1 MVGQATVNLDAK
13 LGRALTDVRQ
23 RQLIVRRWKFAA
35 AGVLAVTSA
44 VVLAPIANAQLTF
57 RRIAGALDD
66 VDAVT
71 LTHYSISDT
80 GEKAKTLTIEYD
92 HGRWRF
98 SDASRDYQL
107 YRDGKLYSYQDALH
121 AYIVEERPGGPFS
134 YNSSGIGLSAMLRS
148 METWGRP
155 PSVSL
160 STETVNG
167 KDMTVATVVNSM
179 DEKVVIYA
187 DKATDLPRSAELYAK
202 SNPTQ
207 RVGTMTFDYGKPAPT
222 DHFETTPGIEQL
234 SRAESARRIESFFTS
249 TTLASVKLRKQEFVL
264 RKVDVAKD
272 GTVFVS
278 YQVGDHYSGYTGYR
292 LSVSDDL
299 GTEFT
304 EPQTGP
310 VAADEVGARDLPQGK
325 VQQEIFVPLHP
336 SSRWQPRRITVSA
349 HVTGRGE
356 MVQFIGGFAQQSDG
370 TWKYSTFS
378 NTSGVSNESVPPAK
392 PLWSKAFTVP
402 SCEWTPDYFG
412 LISTGMTTELAA
424 RIFRA
429 QAIAR
434 NRTNYQDTASARE
447 WWGEVVRLQKEY
459 NASGQGIVSTDA
471 AEKELEKLP

>member
-92 HGRWRF
+92 HGKWRF

-107 YRDGKLYSYQDALH
+107 YRDGKLYMYQEALH
-121 AYIVEERPGGPFS
+121 GYIVEERAGGPFT
-134 YNSSGIGLSAMLRS
+134 YNSSGIGLSFMLRS

-167 KDMTVATVVNSM
+167 KDMTVATVINSM

-202 SNPTQ
+202 SNSSQ
-207 RVGTMTFDYGKPAPT
+207 SVGTMTFDYGKPAAA
-222 DHFETTPGIEQL
+222 DHFEPTPGIEQM
-234 SRAESARRIESFFTS
+234 SREESRRRIAAFLTES
-249 TTLASVKLRKQEFVL
+249 TLASVKLRKKEFFL

-292 LSVSDDL
+292 LTVTDDL

-304 EPQTGP
+304 EPQTEP
-310 VAADEVGARDLPQGK
+310 ATAAEAVPGNLPQGK
-325 VQQEIFVPLHP
+325 VQQEIFVPLRP
-336 SSRWQPRRITVSA
+336 SSHWLPRQITVSA
-349 HVTGRGE
+349 HITEGGE
-356 MVQFIGGFAQQSDG
+356 MLQFIGGFAKQPDG
-370 TWKYSTFS
+370 EWKYSTFS
-378 NTSGVSNESVPPAK
+378 NTSGVSNEAVPPAK
-392 PLWSKAFTVP
+392 PLWRKAFKMP

-412 LISTGMTTELAA
+412 LINFGMTTELTA

-434 NRTNYQDTASARE
+434 NRTNYNDTASARE